1 MKQLYTMKE
10 LSSGINLGDTT
21 QQTSSI
27 KTRFDIYLQYLL
39 QQYSFYS
46 DYLKMI

>member
-1 MKQLYTMKE
+1 MILKQLYTMKE

-27 KTRFDIYLQYLL
+27 KTIFGYLFHVYYNNIILFIQ
-39 QQYSFYS
+39 
-46 DYLKMI
+46 II